1 MRIWQLQTPQ
11 FKVGSE
17 HLGDSLVL
25 DVVVQQTL
33 FQSSLLSIA
42 VFPAVLYSSRKLVE
56 EFFTALDDDLLPQ
69 VGRRVSRSLAKK
81 QVAFPGAE
89 KSAMDVFFIFVL
101 FQACFVAFNFVLSVP
116 AGYDQ

>member
-1 MRIWQLQTPQ
+1 MIVARRQTPQ

-25 DVVVQQTL
+25 DIVVQQTL

-56 EFFTALDDDLLPQ
+56 EFYLALDDDLLPK
-69 VGRRVSRSLAKK
+69 VGKRVSKSLAKK
-81 QVAFPGAE
+81 QV
-89 KSAMDVFFIFVL
+89 
-101 FQACFVAFNFVLSVP
+101 SVP
-116 AGYDQ
+116 FYDL